1 MRLTEVKIY
10 NNGERTGNY
19 KLLPACSRP
28 WQSYGQRSHVL
39 KYNTYIITID
49 LDSNEK
55 LHLYIQCHKPW
66 LQIYINT
73 SLPRHHFKTIK
84 HLFITFVFGGN

>member
-1 MRLTEVKIY
+1 MRLTEVNIY

-39 KYNTYIITID
+39 KYNTYIITIG
-49 LDSNEK
+49 
-55 LHLYIQCHKPW
+55 
-66 LQIYINT
+66 LQST
-73 SLPRHHFKTIK
+73 
-84 HLFITFVFGGN
+84 